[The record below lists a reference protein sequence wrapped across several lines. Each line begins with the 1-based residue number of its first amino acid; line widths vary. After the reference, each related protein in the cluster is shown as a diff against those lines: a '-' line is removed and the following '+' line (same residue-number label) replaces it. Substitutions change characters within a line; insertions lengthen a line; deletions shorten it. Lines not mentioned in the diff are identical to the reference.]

1 MVKLSEFDTSKVTL
15 DSTDRLL
22 ITDMQTNP
30 PSSKYHT
37 FSNLKNSII
46 QSQTQ
51 TIEGYVEDA
60 LDSKV
65 DAQLAQANAEIV
77 LGNVIATAEAVGN
90 KVFYDTYALAN
101 SAVGGLANL
110 QVVEVFAD
118 ETKGGVR
125 TLYRKEGGILVY
137 KANGGVSVEDPFT
150 PVKESSGIF
159 SPTIIRDIL
168 ENKIYLNMTN
178 PTVDGVTNLSP
189 KIQAC
194 LNEVA
199 KESRR
204 GRREVVITGKGNSNL
219 IGLRS
224 RLHMPTKCSLIFD
237 TDTTLI
243 PLVADVYGVDCTAS
257 YPTIWNNL
265 VVDALKYKDRV
276 TVTNANGALYNTGD
290 CIVIRSQ
297 KLIDTSPNIQ
307 GAKIGQQCKIW
318 KKEVGASNTI
328 LHLDQCLNYTYLLSD
343 VAQVG
348 KILNP
353 KEDIRISNFRMGE
366 DGRDIRGGNAINL
379 FFVDGA
385 MIEGTIIKNL
395 RNPDNENLQS
405 KNGVSVSG
413 GRNIVIQNTFVSRA
427 GWYSIGIQGC
437 AENIRVYDLESYY
450 PRHHTSL
457 NWDNYDH
464 EPQDVYIKNARGYF
478 AYYSG
483 FDTHDVGINT
493 HYEDVIS
500 VASQFDAGFQL
511 RTSDVKFTR
520 VKAYGNYTAGIICR
534 TETGDVTKLGKYYI
548 ENSEFDDNLRGGVV
562 MPASFDI
569 HTSKIRRNGF
579 GESYSGGITTR
590 GGLIKDCVIEEN
602 HDNAIIYGRSL
613 DWFGVSNERLV
624 VDSITAPASVNQ
636 FRLVAN
642 SDVTRTTD
650 TRFDLLELKN
660 SFVPGYAEKARFFTS
675 GAVTTTSSTTEAT
688 PPSPPVT
695 TTTSVTSD
703 PVTSSTSTDTISTTV
718 TTVTTPTV
726 TTVTT
731 KTVTTP
737 KIQPNPGRVVH
748 SNNRWGTYKTF
759 GYAQLVGG
767 KAYVSNN
774 NVWDFLSNNYLEAES
789 PRCKIHLTQ
798 EGVSNTYDGIP
809 NKSLIG
815 TSVGTGV
822 GNLPDDWVIG
832 SSGLGVLTLSVV
844 GFNANIAEPYVD
856 VRINGTT
863 STTACSI
870 NFGDSDPLS
879 TIPATPG
886 SVWNTSYSID
896 LIAGS
901 MANVNSVSHVLA
913 ENNASGSTLTTLVD
927 IFPFVITSTDTLF
940 TKQWT
945 VTNANTVRIRPGFR
959 FAWSNGVAL
968 DFTIRITKPRCI
980 LNATRAEGTLIV
992 DEIRNNLGF
1001 SIGLYKAD
1009 GTLVNSNAVVRYD
1022 II

>member
-46 QSQTQ
+46 QDQTA

-77 LGNVIATAEAVGN
+77 LDNVVAVAEAVGN
-90 KVFYDTYALAN
+90 KVFYNTYALAN
-101 SAVGGLANL
+101 TAVGGLSNL

-137 KANGGVSVEDPFT
+137 KATAGVSVEDPFT
-150 PVKESSGIF
+150 PIKESPNIF

-168 ENKIYLNMTN
+168 ENKIYLNMLN

-194 LNEVA
+194 LDEVA

-224 RLHMPTKCSLIFD
+224 RLFMP
-237 TDTTLI
+237 TTLI
-243 PLVADVYGVDCTAS
+243 PLIADVYGIRCEAS
-257 YPTIWNNL
+257 YPTVWDNL
-265 VVDALKYKDRV
+265 VVDGLKYKDRI
-276 TVTNANGALYNTGD
+276 TITNASGATYNTGD

-343 VAQVG
+343 TAQVG

-366 DGRDIRGGNAINL
+366 DGRDIRGGNAITL
-379 FFVDGA
+379 EFVDGA
-385 MIEGTIIKNL
+385 RIEGSIIKNL
-395 RNPDNENLQS
+395 RNPNNANLQS
-405 KNGVSVSG
+405 KNGITING
-413 GRNIVIQNTFVSRA
+413 GRNIIIENTFVSRA
-427 GWYSIGIQGC
+427 GWYSVGIQGC

-457 NWDNYDH
+457 NWDNFDH

-478 AYYSG
+478 AYFSG

-534 TETGDVTKLGKYYI
+534 TETGDVTKLGRYYI
-548 ENSEFDDNLRGGVV
+548 ENSEFDDNLRGGVN

-624 VDSITAPASVNQ
+624 VDNITAPASANQ
-636 FRLVAN
+636 FRLFSN
-642 SDVTRTTD
+642 SDVSRTTD

-660 SFVPGYAEKARFFTS
+660 SYVPGYSDKAKFFTS
-675 GAVTTTSSTTEAT
+675 GAVTTTSTTTGAT

-695 TTTSVTSD
+695 ETTTVTSD
-703 PVTSSTSTDTISTTV
+703 AVETSTATDNISTTV
-718 TTVTTPTV
+718 TTVTTPTI

-731 KTVTTP
+731 TTVTTP
-737 KIQPNPGRVVH
+737 KIQPNPGKVVH
-748 SNNRWGTYKTF
+748 SNNRWGTDKTF

-789 PRCKIHLTQ
+789 PRPRIQLTQ
-798 EGVSNTYDGIP
+798 EGVSNTFDGIP
-809 NKSLIG
+809 NKGFAG
-815 TSVGTGV
+815 TSIGTGV
-822 GNLPDDWVIG
+822 ANLPDEWVIG

-856 VRINGTT
+856 VRINGTS

-870 NFGDSDPLS
+870 NFGSSSALT
-879 TIPATPG
+879 TIQATVG
-886 SVWNTSYSID
+886 TVWNTSYSID
-896 LIAGS
+896 LIGGS
-901 MANVNSVSHVLA
+901 MANVNSINHVLA
-913 ENNASGSTLTTLVD
+913 EYNVSTDLTTQVD
-927 IFPFVITSTDTLF
+927 GFPFVITSTDTLF
-940 TKQWT
+940 SKQWT
-945 VTNANTVRIRPGFR
+945 VTNANTNRIRPGFR
-959 FAWSNGVAL
+959 FLWSNNVAL
-968 DFTIRITKPRCI
+968 NFTIRITKPRCI

-992 DEIRNNLGF
+992 DEIRNNVGF
-1001 SIGLYKAD
+1001 SIGMYKAD